1 MSANFGFSVGLI
13 CALCVASLVSS
24 GARADKV
31 SLREIYK
38 ELVEINTTLS
48 VGSCT
53 RAAEAMA
60 VRLEA
65 AGMPRSDIEIVVPPE
80 FPPQGN
86 LVARLPG
93 TAPAE
98 GALLLLAHIDVVEA
112 NPADWERDPFML
124 IEEDGYF
131 YGRGAADDKAMAAI
145 FVDLMATY
153 VRDGYR
159 PPRTLKLA
167 LTCGE
172 ETAAHFNG
180 VDYLVTHHR
189 DLIDAEFAINEGG
202 LGQLEPDGTRV
213 YNGVLAGEKVYQDF
227 RLEITNPGGH
237 SSRPQRDNAIYRLAA
252 AISRIEAYEFPIEFN
267 ATNRAFF
274 GSLAELATGP
284 FADDIRAI
292 LATPPD
298 PDALER
304 IKTNPSHNAILH
316 TTCVATM
323 LEAGHA
329 PNALPQRAAANVN
342 CRIFPGHTQEEIR
355 QTLIEVIDDTG
366 IDVRF
371 VHAPETVGAPP
382 PLTAAIVEPI
392 ERVTEELWPG
402 VPVVFSMLAGAT
414 DARFLTPRGI
424 PTYGVSGIFADP
436 AKRNAHGLNESLPVQ
451 SLFEGREFLD
461 RLIRIYARGD

>member
-1 MSANFGFSVGLI
+1 MRPNSRTNLAAAAAFSVATL
-13 CALCVASLVSS
+13 AASYASADEASL
-24 GARADKV
+24 RAV
-31 SLREIYK
+31 YK

-60 VRLEA
+60 AHLAA
-65 AGMPRSDIEIVVPPE
+65 AGMPKSNIHVVVPPE
-80 FPPQGN
+80 FPTQGN
-86 LVARLPG
+86 LVAMLPG

-112 NPADWERDPFML
+112 NPEDWERDPFML

-131 YGRGAADDKAMAAI
+131 YGRGSADDKAMAAI
-145 FVDLMATY
+145 FVDLLVTY
-153 VRDGYR
+153 LREGYR
-159 PPRTLKLA
+159 PPRTIKLA

-172 ETAAHFNG
+172 ETPFHFNG
-180 VDYLVTHHR
+180 ANYLVTQHR
-189 DLIDAEFAINEGG
+189 DLVEAEFALNEGG

-213 YNGVLAGEKVYQDF
+213 YNGVLAGEKVYQDY
-227 RLEITNPGGH
+227 RLEVRNPGGH

-252 AISRIEAYEFPIEFN
+252 ALGRIEAYEFPVEFN
-267 ATNRAFF
+267 ATNRGYFE
-274 GSLAELATGP
+274 SLAEIETGAAA
-284 FADDIRAI
+284 ADLRAI

-298 PDALER
+298 ASALER
-304 IKTNPSHNAILH
+304 VKANPSYNSILH
-316 TTCVATM
+316 TTCVATQ
-323 LEAGHA
+323 LDAGHA
-329 PNALPQRAAANVN
+329 PNALPQRATANVN
-342 CRIFPGHTQEEIR
+342 CRIFPGHTQQEIL
-355 QTLIEVIDDTG
+355 QTLTRVVADENVAVT
-366 IDVRF
+366 F
-371 VHAPETVGAPP
+371 VGEPETIGAPP
-382 PLTAAIVEPI
+382 PLTDAVVDPI
-392 ERVTEELWPG
+392 RRVTEELWPG

-424 PTYGVSGIFADP
+424 PTYGVSGIFANP